1 MTNMK
6 KNFTQAPPD
15 NPIRYIEYIA
25 HQAADSGLTKD
36 FIQRMILQST
46 QLGWYLG
53 CSQIQAVL
61 FSVLCNL
68 NFSRRAVGID
78 LIADWLGCTPIT
90 VAMHVNELEELRQ
103 KKILR
108 REAGENQHEAY
119 SGSSIASMCYSVNPL
134 AFEAL
139 RKGERFLSLP
149 VSIRD
154 NYELIKAVAQLIQQ
168 RAEGQ
173 IDCKEMEHEI
183 NHILSDQSKM
193 AFVQELK
200 RINLTDQERNLFLNL
215 CDEYYNGSTESDL
228 VSMVKLVASEK
239 REQMRLRQKIAGG
252 YTALTTREL
261 IECGDSGFRN
271 DKEIS
276 LTTKAIEMLLGDDP
290 KMVVETREVKI
301 PDLISPAGITEK
313 ALYFSPEV
321 QQRYSEISEL
331 LQPANYDRLVKRLRQ
346 NGMKTGF
353 AMLFEGSPG
362 TGKTES
368 VYQLARQSGRSIFQV
383 NLSAI
388 KSKWYGD
395 TEKQVKALFD
405 RYRKLT
411 EKSETVPILAVN
423 EADGLLST
431 RKTNGNSSVQ
441 QTENTT
447 QNILLQELED
457 LNGILIATT
466 NLMENLDRAFDRRF
480 MFKVHFGKP
489 TPETRFK
496 IWQKKV
502 TFLTGTAAM
511 ELAEEHELSGGQ
523 IDNIARKCT
532 MHRVLKGKF
541 PVRNLIESWCVEET
555 GNTTTN
561 RIGYR
566 Y

>member
-1 MTNMK
+1 MK
-6 KNFTQAPPD
+6 KNFNQAPPD
-15 NPIRYIEYIA
+15 NPVRYIEYIA
-25 HQAADSGLTKD
+25 HQAADSGLTED
-36 FIQRMILQST
+36 FMQRIILQST

-68 NFSRRAVGID
+68 NFCRRAVGID
-78 LIADWLGCTPIT
+78 LIADWFGCTPIT
-90 VAMHVNELEELRQ
+90 VAMHVNELEDLRQ

-149 VSIRD
+149 VSILD
-154 NYELIKAVAQLIQQ
+154 NYELIKAVAQIIQY

-183 NHILSDQSKM
+183 NHILSEQSKM
-193 AFVQELK
+193 AFVRELK

-313 ALYFSPEV
+313 VLYFSPEV

-331 LQPANYDRLVKRLRQ
+331 LQPANYDRLVKRLKK

-383 NLSAI
+383 NLSAL

-411 EKSETVPILAVN
+411 EKSKTVPILAVN

-496 IWQKKV
+496 IWHKKV

-532 MHRVLKGKF
+532 MYRVLKGKF